1 MNLRLIVVGKM
12 QADLAVYEQRFRK
25 RFAGGCQ
32 LQITELSEGRGK
44 QATQRKQQE
53 EKHILHQAKKGF
65 VLFDE
70 QGKSRSSV
78 QWATTLERMS
88 AGATLD
94 FVIGGADGVNDAV
107 RQQAGQCWSLS
118 PLTLPHQFARLLV
131 VEQLY
136 RAWSIVQGHP
146 YHRV

>member
-12 QADLAVYEQRFRK
+12 QADLALCEQRFRK

-32 LQITELSEGRGK
+32 LQVIELHEGRGK

-53 EKHILHQAKKGF
+53 EKHILQQAGQGF

-78 QWATTLERMS
+78 QWAATLERMS
-88 AGATLD
+88 AAATLD
-94 FVIGGADGVNDAV
+94 FVIGGADGVNDRV

-118 PLTLPHQFARLLV
+118 SLTLPHQLARLLV